1 MNRKRYIPTGGLI
14 ALIIL
19 LLLASCQGKGPGA
32 RGAAEEEETL
42 FAVNVTKAV
51 QGQLYDYLEVNGDI
65 VAQSSVDIYADTSG
79 KLFRLNV
86 AVGDYVYK
94 DQVIAEVDPSRP
106 GQTFAT
112 SPVKSPISG
121 TITRV
126 PSDIGAS
133 ISTAVPVATVSKVD
147 SLEIKTGVAERY
159 IARVRKGQEAL
170 VELEAYPQQR
180 FKAFVSEMSPV
191 VDPVTR
197 TLAVTL
203 AFRDQDRRIK
213 AGMFA
218 KAKIIVENRQN
229 VIKIPAECMIQRQEG
244 NTVFVVTAESRVEAR
259 RIVPGIL
266 IDQKLEVVE
275 GLRAGETVVIRG
287 QTLLEDQ
294 AKVRIIDEIPGLEEA
309 DSIL

>member
-1 MNRKRYIPTGGLI
+1 MNRKRCIPTGGLI
-14 ALIIL
+14 ALTIL
-19 LLLASCQGKGPGA
+19 LLLVSCQGKGPGA
-32 RGAAEEEETL
+32 KDAAEEEETL
-42 FAVNVTKAV
+42 FAVNVTRAV
-51 QGQLYDYLEVNGDI
+51 QGQLFDYLEVNGDV

-86 AVGDYVYK
+86 TVGDYVHK

-106 GQTFAT
+106 GQTFAV

-126 PSDIGAS
+126 PSDIGAL
-133 ISTAVPVATVSKVD
+133 ISTTVPVATVSKVD

-159 IARVRKGQEAL
+159 IARIRKGQEAL
-170 VELEAYPQQR
+170 VELEAYPRQR
-180 FKAFVSEMSPV
+180 FTSFVSEVSPV
-191 VDPVTR
+191 GDPVTR
-197 TLAVTL
+197 TMAVTL
-203 AFRDQDRRIK
+203 AFREQDRRIK

-218 KAKIIVENRQN
+218 KAKIIIESRQK
-229 VIKIPAECMIQRQEG
+229 VVKIPAECMIQRQKG
-244 NTVFVVTAESRVEAR
+244 SIIFVVTDDSRVEAR
-259 RIVPGIL
+259 EIVPGIL

-294 AKVRIIDEIPGLEEA
+294 AKVRIIDEVPGLEEA

>member
-1 MNRKRYIPTGGLI
+1 MNRKRYIPTGELI

-32 RGAAEEEETL
+32 QGAAEEEETL

-112 SPVKSPISG
+112 SPVKSPITG

-170 VELEAYPQQR
+170 VELEAYPQQWFR
-180 FKAFVSEMSPV
+180 AFVSEVSPV

-203 AFRDQDRRIK
+203 AFREQDRRIK

-229 VIKIPAECMIQRQEG
+229 VIKIPAECMIQRQGG
-244 NTVFVVTAESRVEAR
+244 NTVFVVTGESRVEAR